1 MSASDDAG
9 AVELIRD
16 LRDGLTRLLRLELQL
31 ARAELEAS
39 AASMV
44 KSAALLA
51 AAGVVALGTWLCLLA
66 AATVGLQGLLAAAG
80 LGPRA
85 SLAGSLVIVAA
96 ATAAAAAIL
105 VARGRARL
113 GQARLTPERTIESV
127 RDVVTPGGTEDGDG

>member
-1 MSASDDAG
+1 MNASDDAG

-66 AATVGLQGLLAAAG
+66 AATVGVQALLAAAG

-85 SLAGSLVIVAA
+85 SLGSALVVMAA
-96 ATAAAAAIL
+96 VTAAAAAVL

-113 GQARLTPERTIESV
+113 GSARLAPERTIESV
-127 RDVVTPGGTEDGDG
+127 RDVVTPGGTEGGDG

>member
-1 MSASDDAG
+1 VNASDDAG

-16 LRDGLTRLLRLELQL
+16 LRDGLTRLFRLELQL
-31 ARAELEAS
+31 ARTELEAS

-44 KSAALLA
+44 KSAAMLV

-66 AATVGLQGLLAAAG
+66 AATVGVQALLAAVG

-85 SLAGSLVIVAA
+85 SLGGALVVVAA
-96 ATAAAAAIL
+96 ATAAVAAVL

-113 GQARLTPERTIESV
+113 GEARLAPERTIESV
-127 RDVVTPGGTEDGDG
+127 RDVVTPGGTEGGDG